1 MAYTKPYAAYKQTG
15 IKTASKGKLIVMLY
29 EGAVQNM
36 NAALHLFDENKKLP
50 VKSIE
55 KFHNHVVK
63 TQEIITELMVS
74 LNMEDGGEIA
84 QNLMSLYRFFN
95 KELMDISMSHDYEKL
110 EAIDKFMGELCDSWR
125 VIVANS
131 PMMAEQQV
139 ALNVSG

>member
-36 NAALHLFDENKKLP
+36 NAALRLFDSDAKLP

-55 KFHNHVVK
+55 KFHNHIVK
-63 TQEIITELMVS
+63 SQEIITELMVS
-74 LNMEDGGEIA
+74 LNMEEGGEIA

-95 KELMDISMSHDYEKL
+95 KELMDICLSHDYSKL
-110 EAIDKFMGELCDSWR
+110 SEIAKLVGELCESWR
-125 VIVANS
+125 VVIAS
-131 PMMAEQQV
+131 PMMNEQHA

>member
-29 EGAVQNM
+29 EGAVQNIH
-36 NAALHLFDENKKLP
+36 AALRLFDSEKKLP

-55 KFHNHVVK
+55 KFHNHIVK

-74 LNMEDGGEIA
+74 LNMEEGGEIA

-95 KELMDISMSHDYEKL
+95 KELMDICMSHDHAKL
-110 EAIDKFMGELCDSWR
+110 SDIGRLVGDLCESWR
-125 VIVANS
+125 VVVAS
-131 PMMAEQQV
+131 TPMMNEQHA